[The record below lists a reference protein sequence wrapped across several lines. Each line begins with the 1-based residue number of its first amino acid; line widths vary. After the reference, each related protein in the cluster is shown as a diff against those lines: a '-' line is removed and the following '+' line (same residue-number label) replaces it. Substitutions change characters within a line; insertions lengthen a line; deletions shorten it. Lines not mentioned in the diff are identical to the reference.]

1 MEKVTSFNNSYNN
14 KVVYT
19 DGEYGINDE
28 SECSKFIW
36 LILKIK
42 IKVQK
47 REKRDTICGEI
58 HYIYQESEKM
68 II

>member
-1 MEKVTSFNNSYNN
+1 MEKVTFFNSYNN

-19 DGEYGINDE
+19 DEEHGINEE

-42 IKVQK
+42 IKV
-47 REKRDTICGEI
+47 
-58 HYIYQESEKM
+58 
-68 II
+68 